1 MSSNTVRARHRADTK
16 SRSILLLSRQA
27 VLPQGGP
34 KIAALVVASGMLA
47 AGASPAHASAI
58 AHPAQDHTVSSF
70 SSAASPVEVE
80 GSPTNQGTAYTVKSG
95 DSLGAISVQTG
106 VALHKLLSLNQL
118 TVASIIY
125 PGNTIVLSEES
136 NAVTAAPVASGS
148 AASSSA
154 VSDFSVSTQ
163 SASISPLSNRVS
175 SESGNIWDSSD
186 APQSGTANS
195 RILAF
200 ANTQLGAIQDCTVL
214 GEGALR
220 AAGVMGVGD
229 ESPESLMAF
238 ATPVSDPQPGDFVYY
253 ADGGMGFSHNAV
265 YLGDGRAIHS
275 GWNGNQ
281 TVEESVNV
289 GSGPVYYR
297 VNI

>member
-1 MSSNTVRARHRADTK
+1 MSSHTPRARHRADTK
-16 SRSILLLSRQA
+16 TRSILLLSGHSA
-27 VLPQGGP
+27 LPQRGP
-34 KIAALVVASGMLA
+34 KVAALVVASGMLVA
-47 AGASPAHASAI
+47 VASPAHASAI
-58 AHPAQDHTVSSF
+58 AHPAQDHPVSVSS
-70 SSAASPVEVE
+70 ATPPAGVEV
-80 GSPTNQGTAYTVKSG
+80 SPANPGAAYTVKSG
-95 DSLGAISVQTG
+95 DSLGAISAQTG

-118 TVASIIY
+118 TVTSIIY
-125 PGNTIVLSEES
+125 PGNTIALSDES
-136 NAVTAAPVASGS
+136 NAENAAPIDASSVASGS
-148 AASSSA
+148 A
-154 VSDFSVSTQ
+154 VSDISLSTHG
-163 SASISPLSNRVS
+163 ASINALSTRVS
-175 SESGNIWDSSD
+175 NESGNIWDSP
-186 APQSGTANS
+186 AAAQSGSANS

-297 VNI
+297 VNL

>member
-16 SRSILLLSRQA
+16 THSILLSGRA

-34 KIAALVVASGMLA
+34 KTAALVVASGMLVA
-47 AGASPAHASAI
+47 VASPAHASAI

-70 SSAASPVEVE
+70 SSAASPAEV
-80 GSPTNQGTAYTVKSG
+80 GVSPTSQGAAYTVKSG
-95 DSLGAISVQTG
+95 DSLGAISAETG
-106 VALHKLLSLNQL
+106 VALQKLLSLNEL
-118 TVASIIY
+118 AVTSIIY
-125 PGNTIVLSEES
+125 PGNTILLSEES
-136 NAVTAAPVASGS
+136 NAAAAEAIDAGS
-148 AASSSA
+148 VASSSA
-154 VSDFSVSTQ
+154 VSDFSLSTQ
-163 SASISPLSNRVS
+163 GTSISVLSNRVS
-175 SESGNIWDSSD
+175 SESGNIWDSQA
-186 APQSGTANS
+186 APQGGSANS

-253 ADGGMGFSHNAV
+253 ADGGMGFSHNAI

-297 VNI
+297 VNV